1 MLALRLERMV
11 GWRAKQQPLV
21 MQIKFPLFVFIVCWL
36 QLTMQHGTRL
46 AGWEIEHITDI
57 NHLLLGDSNRL
68 VNNKVS
74 LIWLS

>member
-21 MQIKFPLFVFIVCWL
+21 MQIKFPLFVFHCPL
-36 QLTMQHGTRL
+36 AAANDAERHK
-46 AGWEIEHITDI
+46 AGWEIKHITDI
-57 NHLLLGDSNRL
+57 SHLLLGDSNRL

-74 LIWLS
+74 LIWLSL